1 LTPAGRRQRL
11 SLKKAFFSG
20 GEFEQA
26 DVRDMS
32 VANTIRERLQEALRP
47 TRLDIVD
54 ESHLHAGHSAQ
65 ARAGESHFRVLVV
78 SPEFAG
84 KSRLARHRLVNE
96 LLADQLATRVH
107 ALAIQAYAPGEDAR

>member
-1 LTPAGRRQRL
+1 
-11 SLKKAFFSG
+11 
-20 GEFEQA
+20 
-26 DVRDMS
+26 MS
-32 VANTIRERLQEALRP
+32 VAATIRERLEAALRP

-96 LLADQLATRVH
+96 LLADQLAARVH
-107 ALAIQAYAPGEDAR
+107 ALAIHAYAPGEKGADPLR